1 MEQEKMAVQPPVRE
15 GSHGMPDWHV
25 ISGSTL
31 KMIAVITMFIDHL
44 AAGVL
49 GRYLNAAGWGNLD
62 WSNMDAYNQWME
74 QNAALF
80 DEYSMMR
87 NIGRVAF
94 PIYCFL
100 LAEGLIHTKNLRK
113 YTGRMLVFA
122 FLSEIPFDLLFR
134 GKWMAFEYQN
144 VFFTLFFG
152 VLAMAVMDWIIR
164 QQRLHVAARA
174 VLCCAAAAA
183 CMAAA
188 DAMHTDYGSRGVI
201 CIVII
206 CLLRNARELQ
216 IAAGACSFLFFLNEM
231 AAPFAFLSIAAYNGK
246 RGWKLKY
253 FFYLFYPVHLL
264 LLYLLSMALGVS
276 SYSPM

>member
-80 DEYSMMR
+80 DAYSMMR

-144 VFFTLFFG
+144 VFFSACLQWLSWTGLSASSACMWQQG
-152 VLAMAVMDWIIR
+152 LYYAVPQPQRAWR
-164 QQRLHVAARA
+164 QRMPCTPITGPGALSASSLYA
-174 VLCCAAAAA
+174 CCA
-183 CMAAA
+183 MP
-188 DAMHTDYGSRGVI
+188 GSFR
-201 CIVII
+201 
-206 CLLRNARELQ
+206 LRPEPV
-216 IAAGACSFLFFLNEM
+216 
-231 AAPFAFLSIAAYNGK
+231 PFCFS
-246 RGWKLKY
+246 
-253 FFYLFYPVHLL
+253 
-264 LLYLLSMALGVS
+264 
-276 SYSPM
+276 